1 MHSCQGGPRG
11 PAPAPAAPLP
21 SPAARHVRNRNEAMG
36 VAEDTRICGFS
47 FKLLQQSAQAVAN
60 QEGKCGYRPKQQ
72 RRPDAITR
80 AGGRGPYQQCVESER
95 RQSANERSCRRRPAC
110 AADATTQGIPS
121 TPRLIRFTWRSSD
134 MVTVTLAEWATAMRY
149 WHLPRKGDRGQGA
162 ARACMGPPGIEAVR
176 PVPIR
181 CALAAAPRASHG
193 GQARSGRA

>member
-1 MHSCQGGPRG
+1 MGPSRHGIWLKRVVRQASAHPLVLWARIPTCSGKAGERKGRGGGGGGRPGGRTHSCQGGPRG

-80 AGGRGPYQQCVESER
+80 AGGRGPYQQCV
-95 RQSANERSCRRRPAC
+95 QSLRGDRVRMSAPAAAGRPAQPMRRRGYRA
-110 AADATTQGIPS
+110 
-121 TPRLIRFTWRSSD
+121 RL
-134 MVTVTLAEWATAMRY
+134 
-149 WHLPRKGDRGQGA
+149 G
-162 ARACMGPPGIEAVR
+162 
-176 PVPIR
+176 
-181 CALAAAPRASHG
+181 
-193 GQARSGRA
+193 